1 MKNNLKTFSIGEIAQ
16 RMNVSVDT
24 LRYYDKEGL
33 LPFVKRDQA
42 GRRQFT
48 EDDLGYLEVIDCMKK
63 SAIPVKEIGTFIDFC
78 MTGDQTLADRYEF
91 LNEHEVMLEDK
102 IKTLET
108 QLAFLRWKK
117 WYYKRALDAGT
128 EQVNLLPGT
137 TQVDPQVHQIYDQE
151 LRENN

>member
-1 MKNNLKTFSIGEIAQ
+1 MKTFSIGDSAQ
-16 RMNVSVDT
+16 HMNVSTDT
-24 LRYYDKEGL
+24 LRYYEKEGL

-63 SAIPVKEIGTFIDFC
+63 SAIPVKEIGQFIEYC
-78 MTGDQTLADRYEF
+78 MAGDQTLADRYEF
-91 LNEHEVMLEDK
+91 LGEHEA
-102 IKTLET
+102 TLEAKIASLEA

-137 TQVDPQVHQIYDQE
+137 TQVDPQVHQIYDQF
-151 LRENN
+151 LQNIK